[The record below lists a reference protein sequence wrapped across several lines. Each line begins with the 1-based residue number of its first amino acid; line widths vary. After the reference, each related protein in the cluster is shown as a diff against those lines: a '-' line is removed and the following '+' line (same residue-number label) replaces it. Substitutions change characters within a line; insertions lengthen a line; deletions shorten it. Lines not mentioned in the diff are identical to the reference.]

1 MRDVGTIYR
10 AADFAS
16 LPKME
21 YPISLGNSFN
31 GITVSAETPKDTLKA
46 IQRVF
51 VFGLAPVS
59 IMESEEI

>member
-10 AADFAS
+10 AADFSS

-21 YPISLGNSFN
+21 YPISLSNSCN
-31 GITVSAETPKDTLKA
+31 GIAVSAETTKDTLKA
-46 IQRVF
+46 LQKVF
-51 VFGLAPVS
+51 LFGLAPVN